1 MQWHK
6 NLLLVPNEVRS
17 DEGVNLFK
25 SSVSLL
31 LNENKKRHILP
42 SQEQEKVL
50 VIAWLKGNDWHF
62 YGYFGESQT
71 KGNSI
76 CEPTRM
82 EEESSYHQLT
92 GLGLEGTEH

>member
-6 NLLLVPNEVRS
+6 DLLLVPNEVRS
-17 DEGVNLFK
+17 DEGVNLF
-25 SSVSLL
+25 V
-31 LNENKKRHILP
+31 NECQSTLKWKKKRHILS

-50 VIAWLKGNDWHF
+50 VIAWLKGNDWPF
-62 YGYFGESQT
+62 YGYFRKSQT

-82 EEESSYHQLT
+82 EKESSYHQLT